1 MAQPKV
7 SILISFY
14 NLAPYVDET
23 LQSVLN
29 QKTDFPIEVL
39 CADDGSADNT
49 VEKLRQWEKRYP
61 ETVRVFVMDFIPGEK
76 RPPDVRIKRL
86 NAIRSRLFREAQGT
100 YIC

>member
-29 QKTDFPIEVL
+29 HRK
-39 CADDGSADNT
+39 
-49 VEKLRQWEKRYP
+49 KLRKR
-61 ETVRVFVMDFIPGEK
+61 I
-76 RPPDVRIKRL
+76 
-86 NAIRSRLFREAQGT
+86 
-100 YIC
+100 

>member
-61 ETVRVFVMDFIPGEK
+61 ETVRVFDGFYTRRKATTGCP
-76 RPPDVRIKRL
+76 
-86 NAIRSRLFREAQGT
+86 
-100 YIC
+100 Y